1 MPFDLER
8 FERAKLEPRRKV
20 VAVESLAAFFAEGE
34 APEWQ
39 VRGLTANEL
48 HRAMEASR
56 RQGSMEAIVKAMTT
70 SAEQV
75 ATVRKALGLSN
86 DTPGEIAKR
95 LEMLVMGSVSPAI
108 ELPVAVKLAEAF
120 PDEFMHLTNEITV
133 LTGQGSDLG
142 KPEAASQPTPA

>member
-8 FERAKLEPRRKV
+8 FERAKFEPRRKV

-34 APEWQ
+34 APEWE

-56 RQGSMEAIVKAMTT
+56 RQGNMEAIVKAMTT
-70 SAEQV
+70 NAEQV
-75 ATVRKALGLSN
+75 STMRKALGLTT

-120 PDEFMHLTNEITV
+120 PVEFLMLTNEITE
-133 LTGQGSDLG
+133 LTGKGAEMG
-142 KPEAASQPTPA
+142 KPAAASQPTPA